1 MRVSGGKG
9 YTPAMDEFVSKL
21 RDQSLL
27 TPDAAQRIDDLETRT
42 HLPLAREIHALL
54 YLGAALILAGVG
66 ATVKE
71 RLDQLGPMTILT
83 AVGLAAAACFVYCF
97 RAGRPFAPERV
108 EAPTAAFDYVLYL
121 ACGLV
126 GIFFSYLEWKWKIL
140 GSWWDLYLFGSGL
153 LFTALAYRFDN
164 RLVLATGLLNLASW
178 LGLRAGIW
186 NFLDTGSKPALIAY
200 GAVLIGISAASRRG
214 EVKPHFEGTYR
225 TLGVHMTLMTLLS
238 IAKGFEHPEFWILM
252 AACAAIGAWS
262 MRERRFDTF
271 AAAVVYAYAAAVA
284 SFLNAIGGN
293 DFDVLLWTVILSSA
307 AVLGVLL
314 WARARFKEAAA

>member
-1 MRVSGGKG
+1 
-9 YTPAMDEFVSKL
+9 MDEFVAGL
-21 RDQSLL
+21 RDKDLL
-27 TPDAAQRIDDLETRT
+27 TPDAARRVSELEARE

-66 ATVKE
+66 ATVKG
-71 RLDQLGPMTILT
+71 RLDQLGPMTILVT
-83 AVGLAAAACFVYCF
+83 LGLAAAACFAYCL
-97 RAGRPFAPERV
+97 RTARPFAPGRV

-121 ACGLV
+121 ACGLM

-153 LFTALAYRFDN
+153 LFAAMAYRFDN

-186 NFLDTGSKPALIAY
+186 NFLDTGAKPALIAY
-200 GAVLIGISAASRRG
+200 GALLIVISAATRHG
-214 EVKPHFEGTYR
+214 EIKTHFEGTYR
-225 TLGVHMTLMTLLS
+225 TLGVHLALMTLLS
-238 IAKGFEHPEFWILM
+238 DAKDFGHPQFWVLL
-252 AACAAIGAWS
+252 ASCTALGAWS

-271 AAAVVYAYAAAVA
+271 AAAVGYAYIAALA
-284 SFLNAIGGN
+284 SLLHEIGWHDSN
-293 DFDVLLWTVILSSA
+293 TTLWTIIISSG

-314 WARARFKEAAA
+314 WARARFKEAAS

>member
-1 MRVSGGKG
+1 
-9 YTPAMDEFVSKL
+9 MDEFVANL
-21 RDQSLL
+21 RDRGLL
-27 TPDAAQRIDDLETRT
+27 APDAAQRIDDLETRA

-54 YLGAALILAGVG
+54 YLGAVLILAGVG
-66 ATVKE
+66 ATVKD

-83 AVGLAAAACFVYCF
+83 AVGLAAAACFGYCF

-126 GIFFSYLEWKWKIL
+126 GIFFSYLEWKWKVL

-178 LGLRAGIW
+178 IGLRAGIW
-186 NFLDTGSKPALIAY
+186 NFLDSGSKPALIVY
-200 GAVLIGISAASRRG
+200 GAVLIGLSAASRHG
-214 EVKPHFEGTYR
+214 EVKRHFEGTYR

-238 IAKGFEHPEFWILM
+238 YTKGFDRPQFWILM
-252 AACAAIGAWS
+252 AACAALGAWS

-271 AAAVVYAYAAAVA
+271 AAAVVYAYVAAVA
-284 SFLNAIGGN
+284 CFLDAIGGH
-293 DFDVLLWTVILSSA
+293 DFDVLLWTIIFSSA
-307 AVLGVLL
+307 AVLGTLL
-314 WARARFKEAAA
+314 WARARFKEAAS